1 MIQRIQTIYI
11 FIAAVLVALLLQLD
25 FAELAVE
32 GQLYVFN
39 AKGIISDGQI
49 LFDGLPVMGFI
60 GLITLL
66 HLIIIFLYK
75 KRIRQIR
82 FLSFT
87 ILLLLGLVGVMF
99 YFLYAA
105 FDSAQNSG
113 RFSGTGSHTRLP
125 GHPFHWKR
133 RGADQ
138 KSEQN
143 SLRLSENSTWYA
155 FIRWHMYSCS
165 VHIAMCFA
173 PRGTWWRE

>member
-105 FDSAQNSG
+105 FDSAEIAFKIPVVFPVLAVILDYLAIRSIG
-113 RFSGTGSHTRLP
+113 KDEALIR
-125 GHPFHWKR
+125 
-133 RGADQ
+133 
-138 KSEQN
+138 
-143 SLRLSENSTWYA
+143 SLNR
-155 FIRWHMYSCS
+155 IR
-165 VHIAMCFA
+165 
-173 PRGTWWRE
+173 

>member
-1 MIQRIQTIYI
+1 MEFVAHSAVPQGFTPLKYFILLQKIYNMIQRIQTIYI
-11 FIAAVLVALLLQLD
+11 FFAAVLVALLLKLD

-39 AKGIISDGQI
+39 ANGIISDGQI

-66 HLIIIFLYK
+66 HLVIIFLYK

-105 FDSAQNSG
+105 FDGAEIV
-113 RFSGTGSHTRLP
+113 FKIPIVFPVLAVILDYLAI
-125 GHPFHWKR
+125 
-133 RGADQ
+133 RGIGKDEALIR
-138 KSEQN
+138 
-143 SLRLSENSTWYA
+143 SLNR
-155 FIRWHMYSCS
+155 IR
-165 VHIAMCFA
+165 
-173 PRGTWWRE
+173 

>member
-11 FIAAVLVALLLQLD
+11 FFAAVLAALLLNLD
-25 FAELAVE
+25 FAELAVD

-39 AKGIISDGQI
+39 AKGIISNGQI

-66 HLIIIFLYK
+66 HLVIIFLYK

-105 FDSAQNSG
+105 FEDAEIVFKIPVVFPVLAVILDYLAIRAIG
-113 RFSGTGSHTRLP
+113 KDEALIR
-125 GHPFHWKR
+125 
-133 RGADQ
+133 
-138 KSEQN
+138 
-143 SLRLSENSTWYA
+143 SLNR
-155 FIRWHMYSCS
+155 IR
-165 VHIAMCFA
+165 
-173 PRGTWWRE
+173 

>member
-39 AKGIISDGQI
+39 AKGIVSDGQI

-66 HLIIIFLYK
+66 HLVIIFLYK

-87 ILLLLGLVGVMF
+87 IILLLGLVGVMF

-105 FDSAQNSG
+105 FD
-113 RFSGTGSHTRLP
+113 
-125 GHPFHWKR
+125 
-133 RGADQ
+133 GAEIVFKIPVVFPVLAVILDYLAIRSIG
-138 KSEQN
+138 KDEALIR
-143 SLRLSENSTWYA
+143 SLNR
-155 FIRWHMYSCS
+155 IR
-165 VHIAMCFA
+165 
-173 PRGTWWRE
+173 